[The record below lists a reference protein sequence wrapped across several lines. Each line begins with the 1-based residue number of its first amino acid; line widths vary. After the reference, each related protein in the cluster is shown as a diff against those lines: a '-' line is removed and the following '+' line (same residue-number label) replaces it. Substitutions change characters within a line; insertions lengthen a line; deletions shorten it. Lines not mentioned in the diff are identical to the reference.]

1 VDDDEIKTET
11 ERNNIKFFSID
22 TYLVNMRNENL
33 RNNEE
38 SQNLQHSLHQNDL
51 VEVFDYQDQKSF
63 EKSVKKRSTLEQKH
77 NERRHQST

>member
-1 VDDDEIKTET
+1 VDEDEIKTET

-38 SQNLQHSLHQNDL
+38 SQ
-51 VEVFDYQDQKSF
+51 
-63 EKSVKKRSTLEQKH
+63 
-77 NERRHQST
+77 QSTALLAPERPGGSVRLPRPEIL